1 MCLLYIIE
9 TLGLNR
15 IKLVI
20 IILCIWTSFLFFY
33 FIIIIII
40 IIIIVVDFA
49 IDWNEIATGL
59 RVFPILIPTPTSLST
74 RSL

>member
-40 IIIIVVDFA
+40 IFIVVDFV
-49 IDWNEIATGL
+49 IDWNEMATGL

-74 RSL
+74 WSL